1 MAVTVLKAEQLNLPE
16 HIARKLKGRKIELIE
31 TNEGILI
38 KLVEDPINELRGLL
52 EVSKFT
58 TETYLQQKNQDK
70 ELEQ

>member
-58 TETYLQQKNQDK
+58 TETYLQQKNQNK